1 MYCARLFVSLHHQLT
16 KQLEL
21 VTTSMDTA
29 VLEQPKT
36 VAHDMTVE
44 ELYAAIEQDVKAIYQ
59 EDALY
64 HRS

>member
-64 HRS
+64 HRN

>member
-21 VTTSMDTA
+21 VTISMDTT
-29 VLEQPKT
+29 VLEQPKV